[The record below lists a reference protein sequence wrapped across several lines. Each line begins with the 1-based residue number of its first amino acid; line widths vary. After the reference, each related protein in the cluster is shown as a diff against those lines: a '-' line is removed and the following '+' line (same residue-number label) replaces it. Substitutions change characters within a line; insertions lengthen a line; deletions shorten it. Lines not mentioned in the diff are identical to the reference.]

1 MFFVAQSVFSR
12 VSDAFSILVVAVLS
26 GLLFANA
33 ASANEFTLKN
43 GQFRVGAATHGI
55 ASAETGTIDAN
66 VEWLMPA
73 FDFGSTGAF
82 TLHPHVGADIN
93 TQGRTSA
100 GYAGFAGI
108 VTLPGGLFVEADL
121 GGSVNNGY
129 TSNPPSGSNRS
140 ELGCN
145 ALFREAFI
153 VGVPLSDRLAVMAMA
168 EHMSNANLCQPNN
181 GITNVGVKL
190 GYSF

>member
-1 MFFVAQSVFSR
+1 MVSR
-12 VSDAFSILVVAVLS
+12 ALGIFAASIVAVVS
-26 GLLFANA
+26 GFNFIEA

-73 FDFGSTGAF
+73 FDFGSTGGF
-82 TLHPHVGADIN
+82 TLHPQIGADIN

-100 GYAGFAGI
+100 GFAGFAGV
-108 VTLPGGLFVEADL
+108 VTLPGGIFVEADL

-140 ELGCN
+140 ELGCT
-145 ALFREAFI
+145 ALFREAFVI
-153 VGVPLSDRLAVMAMA
+153 GVPLSDRLSVMAMA

>member
-1 MFFVAQSVFSR
+1 MAHSIFGRGLGPSLAIFGACVSFFA
-12 VSDAFSILVVAVLS
+12 
-26 GLLFANA
+26 FANL
-33 ASANEFTLKN
+33 ASANEFTLKK

-73 FDFGSTGAF
+73 FDLGSTGGF
-82 TLHPHVGADIN
+82 TLHPQLGADIN

-100 GYAGFAGI
+100 GYAGFAGV

-129 TSNPPSGSNRS
+129 TSSPPAGSNRS

-145 ALFREAFI
+145 ALFREAFVI
-153 VGVPLSDRLAVMAMA
+153 GMPLSDRFSVMAMA

>member
-1 MFFVAQSVFSR
+1 MAQSIFSLGLGRSFGIFGAFVSVFT
-12 VSDAFSILVVAVLS
+12 
-26 GLLFANA
+26 FASV

-66 VEWLMPA
+66 IEWLMPA
-73 FDFGSTGAF
+73 FDFGSTGGF
-82 TLHPHVGADIN
+82 TLHPQIGADLN

-100 GYAGFAGI
+100 GYAGFAG
-108 VTLPGGLFVEADL
+108 VLTLPGGIFVEADL

-129 TSNPPSGSNRS
+129 TSSPPAGSNRS
-140 ELGCN
+140 ELGCT
-145 ALFREAFI
+145 ALFREAFVI
-153 VGVPLSDRLAVMAMA
+153 GVPLSDRLSVMAMA

>member
-1 MFFVAQSVFSR
+1 MAQSVFNRASA
-12 VSDAFSILVVAVLS
+12 VFSAVIGVAFSAAI
-26 GLLFANA
+26 FATN

-43 GQFRVGAATHGI
+43 GQFRIGAATHGI
-55 ASAETGTIDAN
+55 ASAETGTVDAN
-66 VEWLMPA
+66 IEYLMPA
-73 FDFGSTGAF
+73 FDFGSTVSF
-82 TLHPHVGADIN
+82 TLHPQIGANIN

-100 GYAGFAGI
+100 AFAGFAGV
-108 VTLPGGLFVEADL
+108 VTLPGGLFIEADL

-145 ALFREAFI
+145 ALFREALI
-153 VGVPLSDRLAVMAMA
+153 IGVPLSDRLSVMAMA

>member
-1 MFFVAQSVFSR
+1 VAHSIFGRGLGRSSAILGAIASVF
-12 VSDAFSILVVAVLS
+12 AFASL
-26 GLLFANA
+26 

-43 GQFRVGAATHGI
+43 GQFRVGASTHGI
-55 ASAETGTIDAN
+55 ASAETGTVDAN

-73 FDFGSTGAF
+73 FDFGSTGGF
-82 TLHPHVGADIN
+82 TLHPQLGANIN

-100 GYAGFAGI
+100 GYAGFAG
-108 VTLPGGLFVEADL
+108 VMTLPGGLFVEADL

-129 TSNPPSGSNRS
+129 TSSPPAGSNRS

-145 ALFREAFI
+145 ALFREAFVI
-153 VGVPLSDRLAVMAMA
+153 GVPLSDRLSVMAIA
-168 EHMSNANLCQPNN
+168 EHMSNANLCLPNN